1 MEEHSMFVIA
11 SYTRFVFRKNS
22 ALIVNDGNER
32 NKQFSWKMKPWHCK
46 HLSCSAGTRSHETI
60 Q

>member
-22 ALIVNDGNER
+22 ALIVNDGNEQ
-32 NKQFSWKMKPWHCK
+32 NKQFS
-46 HLSCSAGTRSHETI
+46 
-60 Q
+60 